1 MVRRKTGLKK
11 KSIRKTFILK
21 KKLEKRGTRK
31 TRNLKKKCIG
41 GNNILNDAERDIND
55 KLTKISEI
63 DDDTNYNQEIQ
74 KITNQITLNSNKNE
88 PIIEMLKFIINIYIE
103 NISSY
108 EKLIPNNK
116 NYETIINNKIKKCTS
131 RIKQLETILQQ
142 KPAINL
148 NPVSPIVQSK
158 QNPQP
163 KKDELPR
170 FFQPKPEEKEPIFG

>member
-11 KSIRKTFILK
+11 K
-21 KKLEKRGTRK
+21 LERRGTRK

-63 DDDTNYNQEIQ
+63 DDDNKYNQEIQ
-74 KITNQITLNSNKNE
+74 KITNQITSNSNKNE

-108 EKLIPNNK
+108 EKLISNNK
-116 NYETIINNKIKKCTS
+116 NYETILNNKIKKCTS

-142 KPAINL
+142 KPAIIQNSQL
-148 NPVSPIVQSK
+148 QIIQSK
-158 QNPQP
+158 QNSQP
-163 KKDELPR
+163 KTDAAPR
-170 FFQPKPEEKEPIFG
+170 FQPKPEEQEPIFGGM